1 MLAFGTDLI
10 NGAALWKIIVVSLI
24 CGAGAA
30 IAFGL
35 LILGLSRA
43 RGEGNHGP
51 GDRVFGYALAGI
63 CGAFCVAVV
72 VFGLKATI
80 DKPAKKPSP
89 PPKSAALTQPSSAAP
104 KSLTLPL

>member
-10 NGAALWKIIVVSLI
+10 NGAALWKIIVVSMI

-35 LILGLSRA
+35 LLLGLSRA
-43 RGEGNHGP
+43 RGDGSDGSTGN
-51 GDRVFGYALAGI
+51 RVMGYVLAGI
-63 CGAFCVAVV
+63 CAAFCVAVV

-80 DKPAKKPSP
+80 DKPASKKPP
-89 PPKSAALTQPSSAAP
+89 PSSKTAALAP
-104 KSLTLPL
+104 HLQAD

>member
-10 NGAALWKIIVVSLI
+10 NGAALWKIIVVSMV

-43 RGEGNHGP
+43 RGEGNHGS

-63 CGAFCVAVV
+63 CAAFCIAVV

-80 DKPAKKPSP
+80 DKPASKKPP
-89 PPKSAALTQPSSAAP
+89 PPAKSASL
-104 KSLTLPL
+104 KSRTLPL

>member
-10 NGAALWKIIVVSLI
+10 NGAALWKIIVVSMI

-43 RGEGNHGP
+43 RGEGNTG
-51 GDRVFGYALAGI
+51 GSTKRVIGYTVAAVSA
-63 CGAFCVAVV
+63 AFCLAVV

-80 DKPAKKPSP
+80 DKPASKKPP
-89 PPKSAALTQPSSAAP
+89 PPKSAALQSRA
-104 KSLTLPL
+104 LPL

>member
-10 NGAALWKIIVVSLI
+10 NGAALWKIIVVSLV

-35 LILGLSRA
+35 LLLGLSRA
-43 RGEGNHGP
+43 RGEGNTG
-51 GDRVFGYALAGI
+51 GAGNRIFGYTLAGV
-63 CGAFCVAVV
+63 CAAFCVAVV

-80 DKPAKKPSP
+80 DKPASKKPP
-89 PPKSAALTQPSSAAP
+89 APKSAALESR
-104 KSLTLPL
+104 TLPL